1 VRGDGGRCL
10 APCAGDPLVRAAHD
24 GLVMEIIGWL
34 TGRSEPNLPH
44 PLERAE
50 EAMKALSRQRRYEE
64 AQDLRDACDH
74 LLSICRSYQSLVE
87 ARALCFAALWPLTG
101 NGDGPLV
108 RMNLVWK
115 GRLCEPVSLHPSTL
129 EQVIGAA
136 LADLWDRNGSP
147 SESSAASPFVAVPQK
162 ELDSLLAVRRWFH
175 ETDQTVRVLLP
186 EPSTDHE
193 RLQALKAQL
202 VAEAFRVLRLE
213 PAARGETD

>member
-1 VRGDGGRCL
+1 
-10 APCAGDPLVRAAHD
+10 
-24 GLVMEIIGWL
+24 
-34 TGRSEPNLPH
+34 
-44 PLERAE
+44 
-50 EAMKALSRQRRYEE
+50 
-64 AQDLRDACDH
+64 
-74 LLSICRSYQSLVE
+74 
-87 ARALCFAALWPLTG
+87 
-101 NGDGPLV
+101 V
-108 RMNLVWK
+108 RMNLVWN

-147 SESSAASPFVAVPQK
+147 SESSVASPFVAVPQK

-193 RLQALKAQL
+193 HLQALKAQL

-213 PAARGETD
+213 PAARGGA